1 MTSLGGN
8 TGVTDAFG
16 NPIRV
21 GYPVGALFGIKPVSY
36 TPPTASAPSGTW
48 TGTDTAVYFG
58 PPLPTFN
65 LSYGPTIKWRRI
77 TFYSLIT
84 MERGAWFNNGDYPY
98 RFRQHTGDDFLRLLG
113 PNGADTFASD
123 SAVNYWH
130 TFDAFNKRDNVRL
143 RTVSLAF
150 DVPQRY
156 AQYVRFGR
164 TSVMLSAE
172 NIMWWDNCHCND
184 PNSNW
189 AGADSFGN
197 NGAFLT
203 DPSPRLF
210 RMSIR
215 TRF

>member
-1 MTSLGGN
+1 
-8 TGVTDAFG
+8 
-16 NPIRV
+16 
-21 GYPVGALFGIKPVSY
+21 
-36 TPPTASAPSGTW
+36 
-48 TGTDTAVYFG
+48 
-58 PPLPTFN
+58 
-65 LSYGPTIKWRRI
+65 
-77 TFYSLIT
+77 

-113 PNGADTFASD
+113 PNGANTFSSD

-130 TFDAFNKRDNVRL
+130 TFDAFDKRDNVRL
-143 RTVSLAF
+143 RTISLAF
-150 DVPQRY
+150 DLPDRY

-210 RMSIR
+210 RMNVR